1 VSFCL
6 GVCVLIILVLLCEL
20 ALPFPLLG
28 NHDKEGFS
36 GRIWRRLMIQ
46 LNGSL
51 QQLLHNMRE
60 SKREV
65 GLGSV

>member
-1 VSFCL
+1 MSFSH
-6 GVCVLIILVLLCEL
+6 GVCVLITLVLPCEL
-20 ALPFPLLG
+20 ALPLPLLS

-36 GRIWRRLMIQ
+36 GRIWRRLMMQ
-46 LNGSL
+46 LNDSL

-60 SKREV
+60 SEREV